1 MGNSFANQDAATT
14 AAPKAEA
21 TSITSA
27 VRGAQK
33 APARTDGRVAT
44 LANPN
49 ALLRRSVSRNPVS
62 GAISTA
68 ITAIENVADIAGEGF
83 KRLLKENKL
92 QFLPFDGEVEDAD
105 ISALIVARREEDTV
119 AAVAVT
125 LRGTATDLGEI
136 YIDDKRAEADRNA
149 TPIRIPRVPTDV
161 FAESVEMRN
170 RILDMVEDAFRGD
183 GKKEIAVEL
192 AGQIITAP
200 GMDIG
205 DVDEV
210 RRIVYRAVEACESLL
225 VDLGVIESE
234 EFNFDAVPADGKLA
248 VRTKF
253 GSIDQVDYLGNTFRG
268 DVTIE
273 TVVRQN
279 VDKNGRKSTRIS
291 PQTVAR
297 GFVDALYVG
306 QDIDNTR
313 SQVWTEDNTQ
323 TFQPVFVITD
333 LDTCVN
339 AVTLTQLM
347 FAIGSAG
354 YLSDSNRWIQAF
366 NPIYANELKERFV
379 GALGREVPMLDT
391 PIRRGEPETMGV
403 LTNDASFDFI
413 EFCRTAFYLDRLV
426 IAVDIEE
433 GGQLSPVQ
441 NIILDAAKG
450 VAESEAAVVA
460 SLDFLFGGNTF
471 STIWDN
477 AGKPA
482 LLTTDYTRIPLG
494 YYVDSQGRK
503 RDVRNIDMVYLM
515 NTVDDV
521 QTIGKLTDAYY
532 NQQIDEQRRISDAIE
547 VLNTMN
553 STFELTGYAQRVFAT
568 PEFFDLFREA
578 AESAHVSIGPDA
590 AFDINRESRGNRAY
604 LSRGVGS
611 AGGLFQRRAAYSRQ
625 SSTRSQGWGG
635 WGGRSR

>member
-532 NQQIDEQRRISDAIE
+532 NQQLDEQRRISDAIE